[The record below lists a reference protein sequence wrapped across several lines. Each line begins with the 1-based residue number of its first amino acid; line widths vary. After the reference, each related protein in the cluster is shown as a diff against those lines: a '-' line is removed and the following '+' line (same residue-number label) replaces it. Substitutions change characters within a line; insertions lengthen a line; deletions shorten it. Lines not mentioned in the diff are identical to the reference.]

1 MQRQALELL
10 NSETAIV
17 GTGVEKI
24 IAKTC
29 IFNINSNNFGII
41 KYINKNKILIHE
53 NIKLKKNLKKISKTK
68 FKKEKNKKII
78 IFYKNYKK
86 KIYNISKEKDLG
98 LLKYYNTNLI
108 LKNTWIKKGNILSE
122 GKSIKKNTTCIGK
135 NILIAY
141 MIWKG
146 YNFEDAIIINEKLM
160 YNNAL
165 TSIHIKKY
173 KTFLIKNNLGDV
185 RLF

>member
-1 MQRQALELL
+1 
-10 NSETAIV
+10 
-17 GTGVEKI
+17 
-24 IAKTC
+24 
-29 IFNINSNNFGII
+29 
-41 KYINKNKILIHE
+41 
-53 NIKLKKNLKKISKTK
+53 
-68 FKKEKNKKII
+68 
-78 IFYKNYKK
+78 
-86 KIYNISKEKDLG
+86 
-98 LLKYYNTNLI
+98 
-108 LKNTWIKKGNILSE
+108 
-122 GKSIKKNTTCIGK
+122 
-135 NILIAY
+135 